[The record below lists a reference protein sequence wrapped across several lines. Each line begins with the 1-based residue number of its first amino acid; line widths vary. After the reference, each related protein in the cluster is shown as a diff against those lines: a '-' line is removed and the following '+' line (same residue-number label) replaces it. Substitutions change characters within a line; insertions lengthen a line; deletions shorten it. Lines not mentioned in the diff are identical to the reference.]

1 MFWITN
7 AYALGAGQ
15 QAGQEGNLL
24 TGLAPFALIFVVF
37 YFLLIRPQQKKAK
50 EHKQMLE
57 SLKKGDA
64 VITAGGLYGRIV
76 EARDDVVVVDLGD
89 TKVTVGRPFIAAA
102 PDKKQ
107 ATAAPKRDKK
117 EKDAKAKPAEKAED
131 APAEEPKAPSA
142 EAPKE
147 EAEKNSDK

>member
-24 TGLAPFALIFVVF
+24 TGLAPFALIFIVF

-89 TKVTVGRPFIAAA
+89 TKVTIGRPYIAAA
-102 PDKKQ
+102 PDKRQ

-117 EKDAKAKPAEKAED
+117 EKDAKGKAADVVEG
-131 APAEEPKAPSA
+131 APKATDAVEGS
-142 EAPKE
+142 PKE
-147 EAEKNSDK
+147 ETEKDTEK